1 MANFS
6 TTCLSGDRRFS
17 PWKGSVVD
25 SVVGVFLTQ
34 NVADHLSRYDIHN
47 RCLQQYILCTSS
59 LYDYYFE
66 NNSSAYMALAA
77 SFPSRSVN
85 NNCKDDA
92 TTEDNE
98 QTTSTS
104 ALAGEKSV
112 FDLFYNG
119 ARPDLEV
126 GCEEVSM
133 TYKKTHMEPK
143 DNTRDSELI
152 EGETYSFDYKS
163 KDGSVCNHQGTG
175 IEHKEQLPDFSSVE
189 LTASTELVQQ
199 IQIQKISSSQI
210 LTSETIQSRLS
221 LSSEIPR
228 NFVCGGSAAAYKQ
241 LGSNFDQGRSLTG
254 NDATAREIE
263 CHRLQMAA
271 MNDYGF
277 GKPEIPS
284 SSVMPFFLTV
294 DPQQLK
300 LRNETNVSSTSSNS
314 PSDSASPNLKNGTS
328 PLFMPFNSYMALMA
342 ECSSN
347 KIAYTTLNT
356 PKTSTELPGQYASLS
371 SIIT

>member
-1 MANFS
+1 M
-6 TTCLSGDRRFS
+6 TTI
-17 PWKGSVVD
+17 
-25 SVVGVFLTQ
+25 LT
-34 NVADHLSRYDIHN
+34 ND
-47 RCLQQYILCTSS
+47 
-59 LYDYYFE
+59 
-66 NNSSAYMALAA
+66 SSAYMALAA

-98 QTTSTS
+98 QITSTS
-104 ALAGEKSV
+104 ALVGEKSV

-126 GCEEVSM
+126 GSEEVSM

-152 EGETYSFDYKS
+152 EGETCSFDYKS
-163 KDGSVCNHQGTG
+163 TDESVCNQQGTG
-175 IEHKEQLPDFSSVE
+175 IEHKEQQLPDFYSVG
-189 LTASTELVQQ
+189 LTATELMQQ

-210 LTSETIQSRLS
+210 LTSETNQSRLS

-228 NFVCGGSAAAYKQ
+228 NFVCGGSASAYQQ

-254 NDATAREIE
+254 NDARASEIE
-263 CHRLQMAA
+263 CHRLQMTAV
-271 MNDYGF
+271 NDYGF

-284 SSVMPFFLTV
+284 SSAMPFFLTV

-328 PLFMPFNSYMALMA
+328 PLFMPFNSYMA
-342 ECSSN
+342 EWSSN

-371 SIIT
+371 SIIS